1 MKLLGSKVQR
11 VVYSKCR
18 IYVLRRLIMIF
29 ALPITFSLSQFAY
42 SQNEQNLESDSVT
55 SDATTPTKWSIG
67 DEAVEDDLTTESIE
81 AVDAAE
87 VVENVGSVEVV
98 EVVENVQVVE
108 NVEAVEAAEVVENI
122 EAVEDAELDENIDTV
137 ELAEISDIPIV
148 DLPPEL
154 STNLDSQFQ
163 NVLRLEEE
171 LDAFDERLGESYFGY
186 AATLAKAGRLEEA
199 RDMYAKVLHLSKIN
213 NGVYSLE
220 QRPILR
226 AMFELHSVEG
236 DVDAMEA
243 AVNQIIWLERKNPQ
257 VRDRYSYDLVTKL
270 AGAYIDLYYTRPRF
284 DDVSLLRVQK
294 AIQYLNYSVRRY
306 EVQLNEEKQP
316 FGDLANL
323 HFINSKINEE
333 IGRSSFYDPRR
344 DDGRESFRDRPR
356 LRPNTGSFGIA
367 LGTLERYLIRA
378 KFEKNIVHEVQAL
391 RDLGDLNLLF
401 DRPKSAAYF
410 YRLSWEA
417 ATNLDE
423 NHELVKAFEQPVR
436 VPDYDYSSSTLYTN
450 SDSRHAYLP
459 VNLDLESSGRVEK
472 VYRVSGEEID
482 AKIGSRVRRSA
493 RKYVFRPVIENGEMI
508 ASNGIDYKV
517 KIRLR
522 EDDDLVELGLEQ

>member
-29 ALPITFSLSQFAY
+29 ALPITLSLSQFAY
-42 SQNEQNLESDSVT
+42 AQNEQNLESDSVT
-55 SDATTPTKWSIG
+55 SDVTTPTKWSIG

-87 VVENVGSVEVV
+87 VVENVDSVEVV

-108 NVEAVEAAEVVENI
+108 NVEAVEY
-122 EAVEDAELDENIDTV
+122 AELDENIDTV

-186 AATLAKAGRLEEA
+186 ATTLAKAGRLEEA

-284 DDVSLLRVQK
+284 DEVSLLRVQK

-316 FGDLANL
+316 YGDLAFL
-323 HFINSKINEE
+323 HFIISKINAE
-333 IGRSSFYDPRR
+333 IGRADFYDPRR
-344 DDGRESFRDRPR
+344 DDGREGFRKRPR
-356 LRPNTGSFGIA
+356 LRPATSYFGIA
-367 LGTLERYLIRA
+367 VGTLESYLIRA
-378 KFEKNIVHEVQAL
+378 KFEKNIVHEVRAL

-401 DRPKSAAYF
+401 ERPKSAAY
-410 YRLSWEA
+410 YYKLSWEA
-417 ATNLDE
+417 AANLDDD
-423 NHELVKAFEQPVR
+423 HELVKAFEQPVR

-472 VYRVSGEEID
+472 VYRASGEEID
-482 AKIGSRVRRSA
+482 TKIGSRVRRST

-522 EDDDLVELGLEQ
+522 EDDDLAELGLEQ